1 MPSKTTKQNQK
12 NLWKHSI
19 LTSPSLKNTNGGGS
33 SSFPL
38 GLTSVQRKISVCLSA
53 TTGLHNHH
61 PAQIYCLRKAKISN
75 CLRTFKFIQQNKS
88 SLKQDMFKLIPLH
101 AKSRNPKFTS
111 LETSKCLLR
120 LFLLQGILGPEILWH
135 ETPGTILK
143 GSHDLIQQGLG
154 GSLSV
159 WTVWQQQRGQASRS
173 RGKGFPS
180 GRVGREHKL
189 SPKGPAVVKEW
200 EGGAGKY
207 GG

>member
-1 MPSKTTKQNQK
+1 M
-12 NLWKHSI
+12 
-19 LTSPSLKNTNGGGS
+19 
-33 SSFPL
+33 
-38 GLTSVQRKISVCLSA
+38 QRKISVCLSA

-61 PAQIYCLRKAKISN
+61 PAQIYCLRKQKSAIVLELSDLYSKIKVVLNRICSN
-75 CLRTFKFIQQNKS
+75 S
-88 SLKQDMFKLIPLH
+88 SLCMLKVG
-101 AKSRNPKFTS
+101 NPKFTS

-135 ETPGTILK
+135 ETPGTIVK

-159 WTVWQQQRGQASRS
+159 CTVWQQQRAQASRS

-189 SPKGPAVVKEW
+189 SPKGPAVVKE
-200 EGGAGKY
+200 
-207 GG
+207 